1 MNIFKL
7 SIKNII
13 SKPLSS
19 LLSLA
24 LLVFGIGIISLL
36 LQLNSLIKTQMD
48 NNLKGIDMVVGAKGS
63 PLQLILSAVYH
74 IDSPT
79 GNISVE
85 DAKKIKNNRMVGSS
99 IDLLYGDNYKGY
111 RIVGTD
117 DEFLDL
123 YDAKI
128 KDGRKWENPF
138 EVVVGS
144 KIYSNLGLKLDDEL
158 ISSHGLRETGEAHGD
173 QLFKIVGLLEPS
185 NSVIDQLIVTSPE
198 SIWDLHGEHDHS
210 GEKHDDKHDHEH
222 DDEHDHE
229 HDDEEITAMLIKF
242 KNPMNIIQFP
252 RQINEETNLQAAVP
266 SYEISR
272 LFKLFGFGIE
282 TLTYLAYLIIIVS
295 AFSLFINLFNSMR
308 DRKYEMA
315 LIRTLGSSRSQ
326 LSFMIIF
333 ESLILTTVGFLLGLL
348 VSRLGVMF
356 VSSLMEESLNYNLNS
371 FGILN
376 EELWLLILSI
386 FIGLIS
392 SIIPALQVYNLNIS
406 EGNAEVHDYFYIP
419 GIIMLCCGLA
429 VYSIFSYRNRL
440 TQIKIGTLNSFLTS
454 LLIFFFLLKT

>member
-7 SIKNII
+7 SIKNIV
-13 SKPLSS
+13 SKPLNSI
-19 LLSLA
+19 LSLA
-24 LLVFGIGIISLL
+24 LLIFGIGIISLM

-111 RIVGTD
+111 RIVGT
-117 DEFLDL
+117 EQKFLDL
-123 YDAKI
+123 YSAKI
-128 KDGRKWENPF
+128 KEGRKWDDPF

-144 KIYSNLGLKLDDEL
+144 KIYSKFNINIDDEL
-158 ISSHGLRETGEAHGD
+158 VSSHGLRETGEEHTD
-173 QLFKIVGLLEPS
+173 QLFKVVGLLEPS
-185 NSVIDQLIVTSPE
+185 NSVIDQLIVTSPQ
-198 SIWDLHGEHDHS
+198 SIWDVHDDHDHGS
-210 GEKHDDKHDHEH
+210 EEHEE
-222 DDEHDHE
+222 EHDHE
-229 HDDEEITAMLIKF
+229 HDHEDDEEHDHEYDDKEITAMLIKF
-242 KNPMNIIQFP
+242 KSPMNIIQFP
-252 RQINEETNLQAAVP
+252 RQINEDTNLQAAVP

-295 AFSLFINLFNSMR
+295 AFSLFINLFNSMSE
-308 DRKYEMA
+308 RKYEMA
-315 LIRTLGSSRSQ
+315 LIRTLGSSRRQ
-326 LSFMIIF
+326 LSLMIIF
-333 ESLILTTVGFLLGLL
+333 ESLILTTVGFFIGLL
-348 VSRLGVMF
+348 VSRFGVMF
-356 VSSLMEESLNYNLNS
+356 VSSLMEESLNYNLKS

-376 EELWLLILSI
+376 EELWLLGLSI

-406 EGNAEVHDYFYIP
+406 ET
-419 GIIMLCCGLA
+419 LA
-429 VYSIFSYRNRL
+429 DE
-440 TQIKIGTLNSFLTS
+440 
-454 LLIFFFLLKT
+454 

>member
-19 LLSLA
+19 LLSLT

-128 KDGRKWENPF
+128 KDGRKWEDPF

-144 KIYSNLGLKLDDEL
+144 KIHSKLGLKLDDEL
-158 ISSHGLRETGEAHGD
+158 MSSHGLRETGEAHGD

-198 SIWDLHGEHDHS
+198 SIWDLHAEHDHS
-210 GEKHDDKHDHEH
+210 GEEHDDEHDHEH

-242 KNPMNIIQFP
+242 QNPMNIIQFP

-282 TLTYLAYLIIIVS
+282 TLTYLAYLIIVVS

-315 LIRTLGSSRSQ
+315 LIRTLGSSRRQ

-333 ESLILTTVGFLLGLL
+333 ESLILTTVGFLIGLL

-406 EGNAEVHDYFYIP
+406 EVLGDE
-419 GIIMLCCGLA
+419 
-429 VYSIFSYRNRL
+429 
-440 TQIKIGTLNSFLTS
+440 
-454 LLIFFFLLKT
+454 

>member
-7 SIKNII
+7 SIKNIV
-13 SKPLSS
+13 SKPLNSI
-19 LLSLA
+19 LSLT
-24 LLVFGIGIISLL
+24 LLIFGIGIISLM

-79 GNISVE
+79 GNISVK

-111 RIVGTD
+111 RIVGT
-117 DEFLDL
+117 EQKFLDL
-123 YDAKI
+123 YKAKI
-128 KDGRKWENPF
+128 KEGRKWENPF

-144 KIYSNLGLKLDDEL
+144 KIYSKLNINIDDEL
-158 ISSHGLRETGEAHGD
+158 VSSHGLRETGEEHAD
-173 QLFKIVGLLEPS
+173 QLFKVVGLLEPS
-185 NSVIDQLIVTSPE
+185 NSVIDQLIVTSPQ
-198 SIWDLHGEHDHS
+198 SIWDLHDDHDHGS
-210 GEKHDDKHDHEH
+210 EEHEEEHEH
-222 DDEHDHE
+222 DEEHDHE
-229 HDDEEITAMLIKF
+229 HDEEHDHEYDEEHEHDDKEITAMLIKF
-242 KNPMNIIQFP
+242 KSPMNIIQFP
-252 RQINEETNLQAAVP
+252 RQINEDTNLQAAVP

-308 DRKYEMA
+308 ERKYEMA
-315 LIRTLGSSRSQ
+315 LIRTLGSSRRQ
-326 LSFMIIF
+326 LSMMIIF
-333 ESLILTTVGFLLGLL
+333 ESLILTTVGFFIGLL

-356 VSSLMEESLNYNLNS
+356 VSSLMEESLNYNLKS

-376 EELWLLILSI
+376 EEFWLLGLSI

-406 EGNAEVHDYFYIP
+406 ET
-419 GIIMLCCGLA
+419 LA
-429 VYSIFSYRNRL
+429 DE
-440 TQIKIGTLNSFLTS
+440 
-454 LLIFFFLLKT
+454 

>member
-7 SIKNII
+7 SIKNIV
-13 SKPLSS
+13 SKPLNSI
-19 LLSLA
+19 LSLA
-24 LLVFGIGIISLL
+24 LLIFGIGIISLM

-111 RIVGTD
+111 RIVGT
-117 DEFLDL
+117 EQKFLDL
-123 YDAKI
+123 YKAKI
-128 KDGRKWENPF
+128 KEGRKWENPF

-144 KIYSNLGLKLDDEL
+144 KIYSKLNINIDDEL
-158 ISSHGLRETGEAHGD
+158 VSSHGLRETGEEHAD
-173 QLFKIVGLLEPS
+173 QLFKVVGLLEPS
-185 NSVIDQLIVTSPE
+185 NSVIDQLIVTSPQ
-198 SIWDLHGEHDHS
+198 SIWDLHDDHDHGSEEHEEEHEHD
-210 GEKHDDKHDHEH
+210 EEHDHEH
-222 DDEHDHE
+222 DEEHDHE
-229 HDDEEITAMLIKF
+229 HDDKEITAMLIKF
-242 KNPMNIIQFP
+242 KSPMNIIQFP
-252 RQINEETNLQAAVP
+252 RQINEDTNLQAAVP

-308 DRKYEMA
+308 ERKYEMA
-315 LIRTLGSSRSQ
+315 LIRTLGSSRRQ
-326 LSFMIIF
+326 LSMMIIF
-333 ESLILTTVGFLLGLL
+333 ESLILTTVGFFIGLL

-356 VSSLMEESLNYNLNS
+356 VSSLMEESLNYNLKS

-376 EELWLLILSI
+376 EELWLLGLSI

-406 EGNAEVHDYFYIP
+406 ET
-419 GIIMLCCGLA
+419 LA
-429 VYSIFSYRNRL
+429 DE
-440 TQIKIGTLNSFLTS
+440 
-454 LLIFFFLLKT
+454 

>member
-1 MNIFKL
+1 LNIFKL
-7 SIKNII
+7 SIKNIV
-13 SKPLSS
+13 SKPLNSI
-19 LLSLA
+19 LSLA
-24 LLVFGIGIISLL
+24 LLIFGIGIISLM

-79 GNISVE
+79 GNISIE

-111 RIVGTD
+111 RIVGT
-117 DEFLDL
+117 EQKFLDL
-123 YDAKI
+123 YKAKI
-128 KDGRKWENPF
+128 KEGRKWEDPF

-144 KIYSNLGLKLDDEL
+144 KIYSKLNINIDDEL
-158 ISSHGLRETGEAHGD
+158 VSSHGLRETGEEHAD
-173 QLFKIVGLLEPS
+173 QLFKVVGLLEPS
-185 NSVIDQLIVTSPE
+185 NSVIDQLIVTSPQ
-198 SIWDLHGEHDHS
+198 SIWDLHDDHDHGSEEHD
-210 GEKHDDKHDHEH
+210 E
-222 DDEHDHE
+222 EHDHE
-229 HDDEEITAMLIKF
+229 HDEEHDHEHDEEHDHDDKEITAMLIKF
-242 KNPMNIIQFP
+242 KSPMNIIQFP
-252 RQINEETNLQAAVP
+252 RQINEDTNLQAAVP

-308 DRKYEMA
+308 ERKYEMA
-315 LIRTLGSSRSQ
+315 LIRTLGSSRRQ
-326 LSFMIIF
+326 LSMMIIF
-333 ESLILTTVGFLLGLL
+333 ESLILTTVGFFIGLL

-356 VSSLMEESLNYNLNS
+356 VSSLMEESLNYNLKS

-376 EELWLLILSI
+376 EELWLLGLSI

-406 EGNAEVHDYFYIP
+406 ET
-419 GIIMLCCGLA
+419 LA
-429 VYSIFSYRNRL
+429 DE
-440 TQIKIGTLNSFLTS
+440 
-454 LLIFFFLLKT
+454 

>member
-1 MNIFKL
+1 M
-7 SIKNII
+7 
-13 SKPLSS
+13 
-19 LLSLA
+19 SLA
-24 LLVFGIGIISLL
+24 LLIFGIGIISLL

-79 GNISVE
+79 GNISFE

-111 RIVGTD
+111 RIVGT
-117 DEFLDL
+117 EEKFLEL
-123 YDAKI
+123 YNAKI
-128 KDGRKWENPF
+128 KEGRKWNNPL

-144 KIYSNLGLKLDDEL
+144 KIHTKLNISIDDEL
-158 ISSHGLRETGEAHGD
+158 ISSHGLRETGEQHSD
-173 QLFKIVGLLEPS
+173 QLFKVVGLLEPS

-198 SIWDLHGEHDHS
+198 SIWDLHDDHDHDEEHEHDHD
-210 GEKHDDKHDHEH
+210 EEHEHDHDEEHEHDHDEEHEHDHDDK
-222 DDEHDHE
+222 
-229 HDDEEITAMLIKF
+229 EITAMLIKF
-242 KNPMNIIQFP
+242 KSPMNIIQFP
-252 RQINEETNLQAAVP
+252 RQINENTNLQAAVP

-295 AFSLFINLFNSMR
+295 GFSLFINLFNSMR
-308 DRKYEMA
+308 ERKYEMA
-315 LIRTLGSSRSQ
+315 LIRTLGSSRRQ
-326 LSFMIIF
+326 LSMMIIF
-333 ESLILTTVGFLLGLL
+333 ESLILTTVGFFIGLL

-356 VSSLMEESLNYNLNS
+356 VSSLMEESLNYNLKS

-376 EELWLLILSI
+376 EELWLLGLSI

-406 EGNAEVHDYFYIP
+406 ET
-419 GIIMLCCGLA
+419 LA
-429 VYSIFSYRNRL
+429 DE
-440 TQIKIGTLNSFLTS
+440 
-454 LLIFFFLLKT
+454 

>member
-128 KDGRKWENPF
+128 KDGRKWEDPF

-144 KIYSNLGLKLDDEL
+144 KIHSKFGLKLDDEL
-158 ISSHGLRETGEAHGD
+158 MSSHGLRETGEAHED
-173 QLFKIVGLLEPS
+173 QLFKVVGLLEPS
-185 NSVIDQLIVTSPE
+185 NSVIDQLIVSSPE
-198 SIWDLHGEHDHS
+198 SIWDLHAEHDHS
-210 GEKHDDKHDHEH
+210 GEEHDDEHDHEHDDEHDHEHDDEHDHEH

-242 KNPMNIIQFP
+242 QNPMNIIQFP

-315 LIRTLGSSRSQ
+315 LIRTLGSSRRQ

-376 EELWLLILSI
+376 EELLLLILSI

-406 EGNAEVHDYFYIP
+406 EVLGDE
-419 GIIMLCCGLA
+419 
-429 VYSIFSYRNRL
+429 
-440 TQIKIGTLNSFLTS
+440 
-454 LLIFFFLLKT
+454 

>member
-7 SIKNII
+7 SIKNIV
-13 SKPLSS
+13 SKPLNSI
-19 LLSLA
+19 LSLA
-24 LLVFGIGIISLL
+24 LLIFGIGIISLM

-111 RIVGTD
+111 RIVGT
-117 DEFLDL
+117 EQKFLDL
-123 YDAKI
+123 YKAKI
-128 KDGRKWENPF
+128 KEGRKWEDPF

-144 KIYSNLGLKLDDEL
+144 KIYSKLNINIDDEL
-158 ISSHGLRETGEAHGD
+158 VSSHGLRETGEEHAD
-173 QLFKIVGLLEPS
+173 QLFKVVGLLEPS
-185 NSVIDQLIVTSPE
+185 NSVIDQLIVTSPQ
-198 SIWDLHGEHDHS
+198 SIWDLHDDHDHGS
-210 GEKHDDKHDHEH
+210 EEHEEEHEH
-222 DDEHDHE
+222 DEEHDHE
-229 HDDEEITAMLIKF
+229 HDEEHDHEHDEEHDHEYDEEHEHDDKEITAMLIKF
-242 KNPMNIIQFP
+242 KSPMNIIQFP
-252 RQINEETNLQAAVP
+252 RQINEDTNLQAAVP

-308 DRKYEMA
+308 ERKYEMA
-315 LIRTLGSSRSQ
+315 LIRTLGSSRRQ
-326 LSFMIIF
+326 LSMMIIF
-333 ESLILTTVGFLLGLL
+333 ESLILTTVGFFIGLL

-356 VSSLMEESLNYNLNS
+356 VSSLMEESLNYNLKS

-376 EELWLLILSI
+376 EELWLLGLSI

-406 EGNAEVHDYFYIP
+406 ET
-419 GIIMLCCGLA
+419 LA
-429 VYSIFSYRNRL
+429 DE
-440 TQIKIGTLNSFLTS
+440 
-454 LLIFFFLLKT
+454 

>member
-7 SIKNII
+7 SIKNIV
-13 SKPLSS
+13 SKPLNSI
-19 LLSLA
+19 LSLA
-24 LLVFGIGIISLL
+24 LLIFGIGIISLM

-111 RIVGTD
+111 RIVGT
-117 DEFLDL
+117 EQKFLDL
-123 YDAKI
+123 YKAKI
-128 KDGRKWENPF
+128 KEGRKWEDPF

-144 KIYSNLGLKLDDEL
+144 KIYSKFNIMIDDEL
-158 ISSHGLRETGEAHGD
+158 MSSHGLRETGEEHAD
-173 QLFKIVGLLEPS
+173 QLFKVVGLLEPS
-185 NSVIDQLIVTSPE
+185 NSVIDQLIVTSPQ
-198 SIWDLHGEHDHS
+198 SIWDIHDDHDHGGEEHD
-210 GEKHDDKHDHEH
+210 EEHDHEH
-222 DDEHDHE
+222 DEEHDHEHDEEHDHE
-229 HDDEEITAMLIKF
+229 HDDKEITAMLIKF
-242 KNPMNIIQFP
+242 KSPMNIIQFP
-252 RQINEETNLQAAVP
+252 RQINEDTNLQAAVP

-308 DRKYEMA
+308 ERKYEMA
-315 LIRTLGSSRSQ
+315 LIRTLGSSRRQ
-326 LSFMIIF
+326 LSMMIIF
-333 ESLILTTVGFLLGLL
+333 ESLILTTVGFFIGLL

-356 VSSLMEESLNYNLNS
+356 VSSLMEESLNYNLKS

-376 EELWLLILSI
+376 EELWLLGLSI

-406 EGNAEVHDYFYIP
+406 ET
-419 GIIMLCCGLA
+419 LA
-429 VYSIFSYRNRL
+429 DE
-440 TQIKIGTLNSFLTS
+440 
-454 LLIFFFLLKT
+454 